1 MQFTLNVNKCWKTK
15 AVGGLAA
22 VLFGS
27 LAMPGAAFADSAF
40 IGQVGSGMIGRAPM
54 IGFSGSAP
62 GNSSLPPELSSPKR
76 GGADIAGALIIGNYN
91 RTIQLQAG
99 SRDRSAIGILGG
111 RGDSVNLLQAG
122 SGLQSSVLLLN
133 TNGLHLNLLQ
143 PPGAAPFHLI
153 IAHLPNGGWFVW
165 N

>member
-1 MQFTLNVNKCWKTK
+1 M
-15 AVGGLAA
+15 
-22 VLFGS
+22 
-27 LAMPGAAFADSAF
+27 M
-40 IGQVGSGMIGRAPM
+40 GRAPM
-54 IGFSGSAP
+54 IGFSGGAP
-62 GNSSLPPELSSPKR
+62 ANSSLPPEIYSPKR

-91 RTIQLQAG
+91 QTIQLQAG
-99 SRDRSAIGILGG
+99 SHDRSAVGILGG

-153 IAHLPNGGWFVW
+153 IAHLPNGGWFVRH
-165 N
+165 

>member
-1 MQFTLNVNKCWKTK
+1 MQFTLNVNKCWN
-15 AVGGLAA
+15 ARIVGGAAA

-27 LAMPGAAFADSAF
+27 LAMLGTASADSAF
-40 IGQVGSGMIGRAPM
+40 IGQVGSGTMVKTPM
-54 IGFSGSAP
+54 IGFSGVGPA
-62 GNSSLPPELSSPKR
+62 NSSLPPELYSPKR

-91 RTIQLQAG
+91 RTIQIQAG
-99 SRDRSAIGILGG
+99 SRDRSAVGILGG

-122 SGLQSSVLLLN
+122 NGLQSSVLLLN

-153 IAHLPNGGWFVW
+153 IAHLPNGGWFVRH
-165 N
+165 